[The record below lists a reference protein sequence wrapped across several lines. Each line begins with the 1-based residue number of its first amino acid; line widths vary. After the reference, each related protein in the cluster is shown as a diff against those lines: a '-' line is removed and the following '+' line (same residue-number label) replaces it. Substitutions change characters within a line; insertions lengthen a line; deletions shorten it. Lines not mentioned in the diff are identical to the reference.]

1 MVAALRQPDSYL
13 ITPAPAD
20 EGSGIGHWHEQLQ
33 RAVAAGQQRIQL
45 RLPPAHAQRQAMVE
59 QAVRT
64 HRRSGVQWLLNRDI
78 ELARAL
84 GVGVHL
90 GSEQLLQLS
99 QRPLPEG
106 QLVAASCHDLPQL
119 QAAQQLGCDFAVL
132 GPVQATASHPGAT
145 PLGWDAFAELR
156 AQVSLPIYAL
166 GGMGRG
172 DIAEARRHGGQGI
185 AAIRGLWPQ

>member
-1 MVAALRQPDSYL
+1 P
-13 ITPAPAD
+13 
-20 EGSGIGHWHEQLQ
+20 
-33 RAVAAGQQRIQL
+33 
-45 RLPPAHAQRQAMVE
+45 QRQAMVE
-59 QAVRT
+59 QALRA

-90 GSEQLLQLS
+90 GSEQLLELS

-106 QLVAASCHDLPQL
+106 QLVAASCHDLQQL

-132 GPVQATASHPGAT
+132 GPVQATASHPDAV

-166 GGMGRG
+166 GGMGSG
-172 DIAEARRHGGQGI
+172 HISEARRHGGQGI
-185 AAIRGLWPQ
+185 AAIRALWPA